1 MDLRLSPTWTRG
13 EDTLRRALAQ
23 ARRVAPG
30 PALIRLTVLLFGAV
44 GLVVALPTPLRGS
57 FWAYPVI
64 AVFAVAPA
72 LRPDSPWVTAV
83 EVVTVGSW
91 LLTTMLYHQPAD
103 LVGTVALTALLYGHH
118 STSAL
123 AAALPVSAQ
132 LAPGVLM
139 RWLLRTGVVLV
150 AAAVL
155 MTLLVLLLPATGTA
169 RSVSALPLLGLFA
182 AVGAGVLLAYLLHR
196 RR

>member
-1 MDLRLSPTWTRG
+1 MDLRLSPTWARG
-13 EDTLRRALAQ
+13 EDTLRRVTAQ
-23 ARRVAPG
+23 VRRVAPG
-30 PALIRLTVLLFGAV
+30 PGLVRLTVLLLGAL
-44 GLVVALPTPLRGS
+44 GLFVALPAPLRGS

-64 AVFAVAPA
+64 AVFAAVPA
-72 LRPDSPWVTAV
+72 LLPDSPWVTAV
-83 EVVTVGSW
+83 EVVTVGGW
-91 LLTTMLYHQPAD
+91 LLSTMLYHEPVD
-103 LVGTVALTALLYGHH
+103 PVGTAALAVLLYGHH

-123 AAALPVSAQ
+123 AGALPVSAQ
-132 LAPGVLM
+132 LAPGVLV
-139 RWLLRTGVVLV
+139 RWLLRTGVVLM

-155 MTLLVLLLPATGTA
+155 MTVLVLLLPATGTA